1 MTDSITR
8 GKLLKLHALLQ
19 SRKKKVAASVTLAGE
34 VVEGVNL
41 IVPAKQRSK
50 FVEAAVRRELRR
62 RLRRAR
68 AVHDLAILNARAERL
83 GWETDDLVRLQAD
96 PFE

>member
-1 MTDSITR
+1 MAATITQH
-8 GKLLKLHALLQ
+8 KMLKLNAILQ

-34 VVEGVNL
+34 VLEGVNL

-50 FVEAAVRRELRR
+50 FVETAVRRELRR
-62 RLRRAR
+62 QLRRAR
-68 AVHDLAILNARAERL
+68 AAQDLAILNARAEKLER
-83 GWETDDLVRLQAD
+83 ETDDLTGLQAD